1 VDVLAAI
8 AEERRQVADLVESL
22 TPEQLD
28 TPSLCGAW
36 TVRQVAGHLLSA
48 IAKPVTPLLP
58 LMVRSGFRLHRANA
72 RLAVLMAERPPAEM
86 ARGLRDNAENPF
98 RPPIVGYPG
107 QLTDLQVHGQD
118 MRRPLGLPHELR
130 PERLRVSLEFLTGG
144 RALGF
149 TPRRRLVGLRFE
161 ATDLFETADGPVA
174 AQLRAQAADGPVADR
189 PRAQAADGPAADQP
203 RAQVAWSRG
212 AGPVVAGTAEAL
224 MLAMTGRGVV
234 LDELTGPGV
243 AVLRGRLG

>member
-72 RLAVLMAERPPAEM
+72 RLAVLTAELPAAEL

-149 TPRRRLVGLRFE
+149 TPRRRLAGLRFE
-161 ATDLFETADGPVA
+161 ATDLFETADA
-174 AQLRAQAADGPVADR
+174 T
-189 PRAQAADGPAADQP
+189 
-203 RAQVAWSRG
+203 WSRG
-212 AGPVVAGTAEAL
+212 TGPVVAGPAEAL